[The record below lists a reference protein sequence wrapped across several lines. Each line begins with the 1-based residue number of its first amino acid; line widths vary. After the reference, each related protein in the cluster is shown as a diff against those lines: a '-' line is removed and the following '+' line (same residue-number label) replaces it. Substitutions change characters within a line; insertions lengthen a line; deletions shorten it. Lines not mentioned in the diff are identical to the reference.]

1 MSRGRGNKPPHA
13 TTQLD
18 DAHVA
23 CKRPLLHHHMVVAMH
38 PDLLYLDA
46 AEGME
51 GGRGTREVEDH
62 ADLGMLETSC
72 TC

>member
-1 MSRGRGNKPPHA
+1 
-13 TTQLD
+13 
-18 DAHVA
+18 
-23 CKRPLLHHHMVVAMH
+23 MVVAMH